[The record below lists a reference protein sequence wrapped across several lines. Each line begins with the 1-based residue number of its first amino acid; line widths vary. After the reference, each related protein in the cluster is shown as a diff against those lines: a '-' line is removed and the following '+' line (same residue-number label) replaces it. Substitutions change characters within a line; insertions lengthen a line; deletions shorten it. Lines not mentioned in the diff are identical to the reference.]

1 MILSMKQEKSQFVV
15 ISTAFGGLLLLR
27 PCGA

>member
-1 MILSMKQEKSQFVV
+1 MKQKNAQIVA
-15 ISTAFGGLLLLR
+15 ISAVFGGLLLLR

>member
-1 MILSMKQEKSQFVV
+1 MKQKKGQFVV
-15 ISTAFGGLLLLR
+15 ISAVFGGLLLLR